1 MQVDEEDP
9 LEEQAD
15 PETNTAEDPIP
26 GPLAGEEG
34 DLPLTPML
42 LYCMEGPSTS
52 EEVNEE
58 LPAEP
63 MANEQEELALGLLER
78 LAAANQRVT
87 ALQAGRV
94 DLRAASPVYHA
105 EPEAQ
110 NTDSDGL
117 QISELADRALGRE
130 ENADAVAAGEDG
142 AASVMPL
149 IQQSQQGT
157 AVVETQQNNII
168 ETDLPLRAQQE
179 VPLAVN
185 AEEDVQPLLTEQQ
198 IGGLALAELTP
209 AEDQDEEEEE
219 EETENDQ
226 HGGVDLLRTELETSG
241 LVEETAQVQQQF
253 PVTTGLDLVSGG
265 DVGRDEVSSVN

>member
-1 MQVDEEDP
+1 MQVDEEEP

-15 PETNTAEDPIP
+15 PETNTAEVPIP
-26 GPLAGEEG
+26 GPLAGEG
-34 DLPLTPML
+34 DDLPLTPVL

-52 EEVNEE
+52 EEGNEE
-58 LPAEP
+58 LPEEP
-63 MANEQEELALGLLER
+63 MANEQEELAVGLLER

-130 ENADAVAAGEDG
+130 ENADAVAVGEDG

-149 IQQSQQGT
+149 IIQ
-157 AVVETQQNNII
+157 
-168 ETDLPLRAQQE
+168 
-179 VPLAVN
+179 
-185 AEEDVQPLLTEQQ
+185 
-198 IGGLALAELTP
+198 
-209 AEDQDEEEEE
+209 EEEEE
-219 EETENDQ
+219 HEIDQ
-226 HGGVDLLRTELETSG
+226 HAGVELLRTELETSR
-241 LVEETAQVQQQF
+241 LVEETAQVQQQL
-253 PVTTGLDLVSGG
+253 PGTTGLDLVSGG